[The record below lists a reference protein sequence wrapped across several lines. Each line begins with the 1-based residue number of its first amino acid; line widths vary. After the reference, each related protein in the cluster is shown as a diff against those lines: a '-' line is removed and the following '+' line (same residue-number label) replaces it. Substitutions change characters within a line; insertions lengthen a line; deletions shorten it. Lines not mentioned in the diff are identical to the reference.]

1 MENYISENESMLDAI
16 RNLGSTINPL
26 AGMQNQLDLNDP
38 KNLFDLE
45 DPALQAHMDQA
56 RKILQEHE
64 TAQKLL
70 PTKEFLKSQNV
81 DISCS
86 LSKLIL
92 MVKSNQMILQ
102 IASDNLSMQDSKKI
116 IIVNNEIGI
125 VIKELKDFER
135 ELELVRHMYETNVK
149 GLHDRAQYFEK
160 LYNSIECL
168 NTHQ

>member
-1 MENYISENESMLDAI
+1 MEDYINENESMIDAI

-26 AGMQNQLDLNDP
+26 AGMENQLDLNDP

-70 PTKEFLKSQNV
+70 PTQEFLKSQNV
-81 DISCS
+81 EISSS
-86 LSKLIL
+86 LSNLIL

-102 IASDNLSMQDSKKI
+102 ISSDNLSMHDNKKI
-116 IIVNNEIGI
+116 ININNEIGI
-125 VIKELKDFER
+125 VIKGLKDFER
-135 ELELVRHMYETNVK
+135 DLELMRHVYEKNVK
-149 GLHDRAQYFEK
+149 GLRDRAHYFEK
-160 LYNSIECL
+160 LYNSIEYL
-168 NTHQ
+168 NTHK

>member
-1 MENYISENESMLDAI
+1 MEDYINENESMIDAI

-26 AGMQNQLDLNDP
+26 AGMENQLDLNDP

-70 PTKEFLKSQNV
+70 PTQESLKSQNV
-81 DISCS
+81 EISSS
-86 LSKLIL
+86 LSNLIL

-102 IASDNLSMQDSKKI
+102 ISSDNLSMQDNKKI
-116 IIVNNEIGI
+116 ISINNEIGL
-125 VIKELKDFER
+125 VIKGLKDFER
-135 ELELVRHMYETNVK
+135 DLELMRHVYEKNVK
-149 GLHDRAQYFEK
+149 GLRDRAQYFEK
-160 LYNSIECL
+160 LYSSIEYL

>member
-1 MENYISENESMLDAI
+1 MEDYINENESMIDAI

-26 AGMQNQLDLNDP
+26 AGIENQLDLNDP

-70 PTKEFLKSQNV
+70 PTQESLKSQNV
-81 DISCS
+81 EISSS
-86 LSKLIL
+86 LSNLIL

-102 IASDNLSMQDSKKI
+102 ISSDNLSMQDSKKI
-116 IIVNNEIGI
+116 ISINNEIGI
-125 VIKELKDFER
+125 VIKGLKDFER
-135 ELELVRHMYETNVK
+135 DLELMRHVYEKNVK
-149 GLHDRAQYFEK
+149 GLRDRAQYFEK
-160 LYNSIECL
+160 LYNSIEYL